1 METVRFRISS
11 LSLEIQVERNAKSFK
26 KRNSVFHARVT
37 VQSSL
42 MEDEDYGHSPSGERS
57 TQRNVAIQ

>member
-37 VQSSL
+37 VQSSNTSYS
-42 MEDEDYGHSPSGERS
+42 MVEHIIRS
-57 TQRNVAIQ
+57 VILRVA